1 MTALVTGATGFI
13 GRVLV
18 DRLVACYGADAV
30 ICLVKPEHNRERTEA
45 VESIRRL
52 GVRIIEGDLN
62 DRLVSREPAPPVAVV
77 FHLAANID
85 TGAPHRAHRVN
96 DRGTGHLLNWL
107 APVLPGIRVMYT
119 SSVAALDRSGPAKNP
134 LDESSPCSPRTAYGL
149 TKLRGERILQKR
161 APNHGF
167 TYTILRLGTVYG
179 PGAKRGGLFDQLI
192 TLSVT
197 NSPLARLNWPGR
209 VSVMHVDD
217 VVDLLVTLASHSACA
232 NEIYCVANPEAPT
245 VGELAQRIGR
255 ACGRQPKTVALP
267 SWVWRLARR
276 VTWLP
281 VTQAAASLFAA
292 QAYWRF
298 TLLVDNAFW
307 LDTRKLQK
315 IWTAAPL
322 ELDAGLTDMIGTF
335 FEIVTKL

>member
-1 MTALVTGATGFI
+1 MTVLVTGGTGFI

-18 DRLVACYGADAV
+18 ERLVGCYGAGAV
-30 ICLVKPEHNRERTEA
+30 ICLVKPEQDRERMEA
-45 VESIRRL
+45 IDSIRQL
-52 GVRIIEGDLN
+52 GARIIEGDLN
-62 DRLVSREPAPPVAVV
+62 DRLVSREPPPRVDVV
-77 FHLAANID
+77 YHLAANID
-85 TGAPHRAHRVN
+85 TAASHRDHRVN

-134 LDESSPCSPRTAYGL
+134 LDETSPPSPRTAYGL

-167 TYTILRLGTVYG
+167 AYTILRLGTVYG
-179 PGAKRGGLFDQLI
+179 PGAKPGGLFDRLI
-192 TLSVT
+192 ALTVT

-217 VVDLLVTLASHSACA
+217 VVDLLVTLASQPACA
-232 NEIYCVANPEAPT
+232 NEIYCVANPDAPT

-255 ACGRQPKTVALP
+255 ACGRQPRSVELP

-298 TLLVDNAFW
+298 SLLVDNAFW
-307 LDTRKLQK
+307 LDTSKLQK
-315 IWTAAPL
+315 IWTTAPM
-322 ELDAGLTDMIGTF
+322 ELDAGLTDMVGTF
-335 FEIVTKL
+335 FEIVTRL